1 MSNASFF
8 DSCFEPL
15 LRQTKCTF
23 FQLGQ
28 FMAKEQNATL
38 FQIVCQVNRLWK
50 TLHKKC
56 FFSVREFA
64 ENWRAKRHRLVHDHF
79 RCGIPWMRN
88 EMTPLILSVSL
99 QFWLVGVQFASVLIG
114 RRAVRFSFGWSA
126 CSSGRRF
133 VTGCLLHSVFLHVR
147 HASNARRSVRIQAL
161 AHFAPARPWG
171 LHDSFLRSQTFFS
184 LPFSTYVEHALL
196 FLTLRRSLSAK
207 LSLLQ

>member
-99 QFWLVGVQFASVLIG
+99 QFWLVGVQFASVLVG
-114 RRAVRFSFGWSA
+114 RRAVQVVG
-126 CSSGRRF
+126 SSLVAFYIQSSCMSGMHPMRDA
-133 VTGCLLHSVFLHVR
+133 
-147 HASNARRSVRIQAL
+147 ASEFKRWRISLQRGPEGFMILFYARK
-161 AHFAPARPWG
+161 HFF
-171 LHDSFLRSQTFFS
+171 HYHFLRTLNTPYFF
-184 LPFSTYVEHALL
+184 
-196 FLTLRRSLSAK
+196 
-207 LSLLQ
+207 